1 MALGFS
7 NFSGAKHPLESS
19 AKTAKLRDAN
29 ALTSSD
35 LHGPSRE
42 RSRFRARFACNPT
55 SDLGYRAARVHVARG
70 DNAVNEL
77 FRIGPYRWLFAS
89 NLAFF
94 LAMHSQAVVR
104 GFLAFQLTSSE
115 FALGAVSFAVA
126 TPMLLV
132 SPIGG
137 VLADRLDRRRVIMTA
152 QALVLFSES
161 TVLALYATDRL
172 AFWHLV
178 AAGLVIGS
186 AMPLIMPARQAIVA
200 NLVDRERL
208 AGAIALNIA
217 GMNTSR
223 VIGPALGG
231 LLILGDDVRIA
242 YAAGIAIYAGAL
254 LCMLKI
260 EPARPPRGARDRS
273 LWSNLAAGFAY
284 LSQDR
289 LVALLLLFGLLPM
302 FLAMP
307 FQLLLPAFADKVWSV
322 GSNGLGLLSAVVGLG
337 GVAGSLW
344 IAWREDAGWRLGWQ
358 LVSLL
363 AFCALLAGFCW
374 TPRFGPALALL
385 FLANVFAS
393 VFGTL
398 NSTAIQLQIPDSM
411 RGRVSSF
418 LMMSYSLPLLGVLPV
433 SYAAREI
440 GVQLAVS
447 GAAMLAALLGALF
460 CALSPTLRGIDTALR
475 RDRA

>member
-1 MALGFS
+1 
-7 NFSGAKHPLESS
+7 
-19 AKTAKLRDAN
+19 
-29 ALTSSD
+29 
-35 LHGPSRE
+35 
-42 RSRFRARFACNPT
+42 
-55 SDLGYRAARVHVARG
+55 
-70 DNAVNEL
+70 VNEL
-77 FRIGPYRWLFAS
+77 FRVGAYRWLFAS

-94 LAMHSQAVVR
+94 LAMQSQALVR
-104 GFLAFQLTSSE
+104 GFLAFQVTGNE

-126 TPMLLV
+126 LPMLLI

-137 VLADRLDRRRVIMTA
+137 VLADRLDRRRVIMAA
-152 QALVLFSES
+152 QGLVLLCES
-161 TVLALYATDRL
+161 TVLVLYMTDHL

-186 AMPLIMPARQAIVA
+186 SFPLIMPARQAIVA
-200 NLVDRERL
+200 NLVDREQL
-208 AGAIALNIA
+208 ASAIALNIA

-223 VIGPALGG
+223 VLGPALGG
-231 LLILGDDVRIA
+231 LLILRDDVRIA
-242 YAAGIAIYAGAL
+242 YAAGVAIYAAAL

-260 EPARPPRGARDRS
+260 EPVRAPGTASDRS

-284 LSQDR
+284 LGHNR
-289 LVALLLLFGLLPM
+289 VVALLLMFGLLPM

-307 FQLLLPAFADKVWSV
+307 FQQLLPAFAEKVWSV

-344 IAWREDAGWRLGWQ
+344 IAWRGKAGWRLGSQ
-358 LVSLL
+358 LGSLL
-363 AFCALLAGFCW
+363 AFCALLTAFCW
-374 TPRFGPALALL
+374 IPRFWPALALL
-385 FLANVFAS
+385 LLANVFAS

-398 NSTAIQLQIPDSM
+398 NSTAIQLSIPDSM

-447 GAAMLAALLGALF
+447 GAAVLAAIFAALF
-460 CALSPTLRGIDTALR
+460 CALSPTLRGIDQALA
-475 RDRA
+475 RAREST